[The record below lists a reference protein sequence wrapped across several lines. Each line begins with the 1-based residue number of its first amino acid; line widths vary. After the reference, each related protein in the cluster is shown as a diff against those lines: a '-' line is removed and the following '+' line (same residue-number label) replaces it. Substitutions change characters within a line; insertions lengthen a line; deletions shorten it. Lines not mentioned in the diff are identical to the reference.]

1 MLRRQVPDMRHHLT
15 LGSMLVVTLLIVGG
29 VLHADD
35 RPAAAPP
42 AAAAT
47 APTTQQASS
56 LPAIKQLLSQLAA
69 DNYLTREN
77 ARIALM
83 GLKRTELPLLRD
95 AVRQSMPL
103 MPSQVTVLRDI
114 VTQVYLAGD
123 IYVAD
128 EDGRG
133 FLGVHLPFWGRP
145 EERSLLNVERG
156 VVVVSRV
163 PGFCAYRMLQDG
175 DVLLS
180 MADGAGGTIE
190 FGSTEQLVD
199 AVRSAKAGDT
209 VQFEVLR
216 QGEILSIPITLDRK
230 PMNLTMQI
238 EEFNGRRADQVNDLW
253 ERDFAPLL
261 VETLG

>member
-1 MLRRQVPDMRHHLT
+1 MRHHLT
-15 LGSMLVVTLLIVGG
+15 LGSMIVTLAVITATV
-29 VLHADD
+29 VAVAED
-35 RPAAAPP
+35 RVP
-42 AAAAT
+42 AAAA
-47 APTTQQASS
+47 ATQPAAAAATQPD
-56 LPAIKQLLSQLAA
+56 LGIPAIKQLLAQLAA

-83 GLKRTELPLLRD
+83 GLKRTELPALRD
-95 AVRQSMPL
+95 AVRQSLPL
-103 MPSQVTVLRDI
+103 VPSQVTVLREI

-123 IYVAD
+123 LYVAD

-145 EERSLLNVERG
+145 EERALLNVERG

-180 MADGAGGTIE
+180 MPDGQGGAIE

-209 VQFEVLR
+209 IRFEVLR
-216 QGEILSIPITLDRK
+216 QGQILSIPITLDHK
-230 PMNLTMQI
+230 PFNLTTQI
-238 EEFNGRRADQVNDLW
+238 EEFNARRADQANDLW

>member
-1 MLRRQVPDMRHHLT
+1 MRHHLT
-15 LGSMLVVTLLIVGG
+15 LGSMIVTLLI
-29 VLHADD
+29 
-35 RPAAAPP
+35 
-42 AAAAT
+42 AAAT
-47 APTTQQASS
+47 VPAAHPPSHRPPPPPPQPSS
-56 LPAIKQLLSQLAA
+56 PPPAIKQLLAQLAA

-83 GLKRTELPLLRD
+83 GLKRSELTLLRD

-156 VVVVSRV
+156 VVVVSR
-163 PGFCAYRMLQDG
+163 
-175 DVLLS
+175 
-180 MADGAGGTIE
+180 
-190 FGSTEQLVD
+190 
-199 AVRSAKAGDT
+199 
-209 VQFEVLR
+209 
-216 QGEILSIPITLDRK
+216 
-230 PMNLTMQI
+230 
-238 EEFNGRRADQVNDLW
+238 
-253 ERDFAPLL
+253 
-261 VETLG
+261 

>member
-1 MLRRQVPDMRHHLT
+1 MI
-15 LGSMLVVTLLIVGG
+15 VTLLIATTFIVAQD
-29 VLHADD
+29 HAPAT
-35 RPAAAPP
+35 PAATTAP
-42 AAAAT
+42 AA
-47 APTTQQASS
+47 TQPSTP
-56 LPAIKQLLSQLAA
+56 LPAIKQLLAQLAA

-83 GLKRTELPLLRD
+83 GLKRSDLPLLRD
-95 AVRQSMPL
+95 AVRQSLPL
-103 MPSQVTVLRDI
+103 VPSQVAVLREI

-123 IYVAD
+123 IYVAE

-133 FLGVHLPFWGRP
+133 FLGVHMPNWGAP

-180 MADGAGGTIE
+180 MANGAGSTIE
-190 FGSTEQLVD
+190 FASNDQLVD

-216 QGEILSIPITLDRK
+216 QGQILTIPITLDRK
-230 PMNLTMQI
+230 PMSLQVQLQI

-253 ERDFAPLL
+253 DRDFAPLL

>member
-1 MLRRQVPDMRHHLT
+1 MRHHLT
-15 LGSMLVVTLLIVGG
+15 LGSMLVTLLT
-29 VLHADD
+29 
-35 RPAAAPP
+35 
-42 AAAAT
+42 AAT
-47 APTTQQASS
+47 LLAADPPVIPASQPATQPTAT
-56 LPAIKQLLSQLAA
+56 LPAIKQLLAQLAA

-83 GLKRTELPLLRD
+83 GLKRSDLPLLRD
-95 AVRQSMPL
+95 AVRQSLPL
-103 MPSQVTVLRDI
+103 VPSQVTVLREI

-133 FLGVHLPFWGRP
+133 FLGVHMPDSGAP
-145 EERSLLNVERG
+145 EERALLNVERG

-180 MADGAGGTIE
+180 MADGAGGAIE
-190 FGSTEQLVD
+190 FASNDQLVD

-216 QGEILSIPITLDRK
+216 QGQILTIPITLDHK
-230 PMNLTMQI
+230 PMSLHVRMDI

-253 ERDFAPLL
+253 DRDFAPLL

>member
-1 MLRRQVPDMRHHLT
+1 MI
-15 LGSMLVVTLLIVGG
+15 VTLLIATAVIPT
-29 VLHADD
+29 VAED
-35 RPAAAPP
+35 RPPS

-47 APTTQQASS
+47 QPTATTQPDLG
-56 LPAIKQLLSQLAA
+56 LPAIKQLLAQLAA

-77 ARIALM
+77 ARVALM
-83 GLKRTELPLLRD
+83 GLKRSELPVLRD
-95 AVRQSMPL
+95 AVRQSLPL
-103 MPSQVTVLRDI
+103 LPSQVTVLREI

-123 IYVAD
+123 LYVAD

-133 FLGVHLPFWGRP
+133 FLGIHLPFWGHP
-145 EERSLLNVERG
+145 EERSLLNLERG
-156 VVVVSRV
+156 VAVVSRV

-180 MADGAGGTIE
+180 MPDGQGGTIE
-190 FGSTEQLVD
+190 FSSGEQLRD

-209 VQFEVLR
+209 IRFEVLR
-216 QGEILSIPITLDRK
+216 QGQILSIPITLDRQ
-230 PMNLTMQI
+230 PFNLTATI
-238 EEFNGRRADQVNDLW
+238 EEFNARRADQANDLW